1 MNKKVY
7 AVLTKIPIIGVA
19 TNLICQPYMFSS
31 VGYDDGVYD
40 DLLKYMKKHPDVLM
54 TKKLAQ
60 KIYKGQVK

>member
-31 VGYDDGVYD
+31 VGYDGGVYD
-40 DLLKYMKKHPDVLM
+40 DLLIYMKKHPDVLM
-54 TKKLAQ
+54 TKNWLKKSIKA
-60 KIYKGQVK
+60 K